1 MNNLFVKHI
10 ISEKIESGMMYGQFL
25 IDSLLPG
32 QGITI
37 GNLLRRVM
45 LGDLGG
51 TSITGIRIPGIKDE
65 FSVIPGVRE
74 DILELLLNIKGI
86 VLKSNQKET
95 QFGTLKVSGPCI
107 VTASSLQLPANLE
120 IINPNHYIATVST
133 SNYIEIEFKIEYG
146 TGYKLANRMFLKQS
160 TDFLQIDSIF
170 MPVHKVD
177 FKIENIEDDYENKEN
192 LTERLFFEVWTDGSI
207 APEDAL
213 LLAAESIINLF
224 NNVIIDKF
232 NVDQDIDET
241 ITIEKAKELYGNIPI
256 EELRLSVRPYNC
268 LKRAEINTV
277 SKLLDYSPNQLQEL
291 KSFGKKSGIEV
302 YTVLKNKFG
311 IIFE

>member
-1 MNNLFVKHI
+1 MNNFVVKHI

-37 GNLLRRVM
+37 GNLLRRIM

-86 VLKSNQKET
+86 VLKSNQKGV
-95 QFGTLKVSGPCI
+95 QFGSLKVSGPCI

-120 IINPNHYIATVST
+120 VINPNHYIATVSN

-146 TGYKLANRMFLKQS
+146 TGYQLANKTSLKQS
-160 TDFLQIDSIF
+160 TDFLSVDAVF

-177 FKIENIEDDYENKEN
+177 FKIENIENEYEDKGSS
-192 LTERLFFEVWTDGSI
+192 TERLFFEVWTDGSI
-207 APEDAL
+207 APEDTF
-213 LLAAESIINLF
+213 LLASEFIIDLFSNLF
-224 NNVIIDKF
+224 INKF
-232 NVDQDIDET
+232 SSNENVDEI

-277 SKLLDYSPNQLQEL
+277 SKLLDYSPDQLQEL
-291 KSFGKKSGIEV
+291 KSFGKKSGTEV
-302 YTVLKNKFG
+302 YNVLKNKFG